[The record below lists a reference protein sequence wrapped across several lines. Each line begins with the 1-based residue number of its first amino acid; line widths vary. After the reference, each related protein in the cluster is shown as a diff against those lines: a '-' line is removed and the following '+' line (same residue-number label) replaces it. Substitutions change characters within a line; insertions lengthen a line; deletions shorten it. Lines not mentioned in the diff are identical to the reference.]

1 MRLNSRAEIEAWLRE
16 RAAALR
22 SLLAD
27 DQPSSSSTWPDTVH
41 QICSDSVVT
50 CFFCGLLHS
59 FGGEEVHLD
68 APLAEWGLREVVEYM
83 FEVEQTV
90 RKLAKLLG
98 YVAVDGAEFRQTE

>member
-1 MRLNSRAEIEAWLRE
+1 M
-16 RAAALR
+16 
-22 SLLAD
+22 D
-27 DQPSSSSTWPDTVH
+27 GQQPTGT
-41 QICSDSVVT
+41 QEVT
-50 CFFCGLLHS
+50 DLT
-59 FGGEEVHLD
+59 GEEVHLD